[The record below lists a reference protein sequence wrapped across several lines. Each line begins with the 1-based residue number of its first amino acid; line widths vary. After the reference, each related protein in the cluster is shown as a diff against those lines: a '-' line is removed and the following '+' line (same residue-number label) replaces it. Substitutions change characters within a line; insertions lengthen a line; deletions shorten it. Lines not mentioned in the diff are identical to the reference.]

1 MVKQSVEHIEA
12 SAKHSTLYL
21 LRNTETFIIFAQRP
35 SYPTYM
41 YENEIR
47 RYDKTVAEYQ
57 KLIVEPMGK
66 EQYRERNE
74 VLFSCHSCGI
84 EGSSFTVDDTRD
96 LFEQGLGYYP
106 VGKTLLE
113 CQEMADHFAAY
124 EWMHEHL
131 DHAFDVELLKA
142 VNRLVTLRTL
152 PYKVPD
158 AVPGEFTTVDM
169 AAGDTV
175 FGEHEKLIAQ
185 VPRLMDS
192 TARAMEAQK
201 VHPMI
206 LAARFH
212 GFYEYLHPFRD
223 GNGRTGR
230 LLSNFILLQSGLPEL
245 IIRKE
250 DRQQYIGALRQIR
263 TENTDEFLVSFF
275 FEKAVKQMEDD
286 LGQKHKAS
294 RMMLFF

>member
-1 MVKQSVEHIEA
+1 MFEE
-12 SAKHSTLYL
+12 
-21 LRNTETFIIFAQRP
+21 
-35 SYPTYM
+35 
-41 YENEIR
+41 EIR
-47 RYDKTVAEYQ
+47 RYDKTVADYQ
-57 KLIVEPMGK
+57 ELIVAPMGK

-84 EGSSFTVDDTRD
+84 EGNSFTVDNTRE

-124 EWMHEHL
+124 EWMHKHL
-131 DHAFDVELLKA
+131 DHSFDVELLRET
-142 VNRLVTLRTL
+142 NRLVTLHTL
-152 PYKVPD
+152 PYKI
-158 AVPGEFTTVDM
+158 PGARPGDFTIVDM

-175 FGEHEKLIAQ
+175 FGDHEKLVAQ
-185 VPRLMDS
+185 VPRLMRS
-192 TARAMEAQK
+192 TAKAMEEKK

-230 LLSNFILLQSGLPEL
+230 LMSNFILLHFDLPEL

-250 DRQQYIGALRQIR
+250 DREEYVGALRQIR
-263 TENTDEFLVSFF
+263 MENTDEHLVGFF
-275 FEKAVKQMEDD
+275 FSKAIAQMEGDIE
-286 LGQKHKAS
+286 QKKRAS
-294 RMMLFF
+294 RPMLFF

>member
-1 MVKQSVEHIEA
+1 MFED
-12 SAKHSTLYL
+12 
-21 LRNTETFIIFAQRP
+21 
-35 SYPTYM
+35 
-41 YENEIR
+41 EIK
-47 RYDKTVAEYQ
+47 RYDKTVRDYQ
-57 KLIVEPMGK
+57 KMIIEPMGK

-96 LFEQGLGYYP
+96 LFEQRLGFSP

-124 EWMHEHL
+124 EWMHKHL
-131 DHAFDVELLKA
+131 DHPFDVSLMKEI
-142 VNRLVTLRTL
+142 NRLVTLHTL

-158 AVPGEFTTVDM
+158 ATPGEFTTVDM

-175 FGEHEKLIAQ
+175 FGDHERLVAQ
-185 VPRLMDS
+185 VPKLMAS
-192 TARAMEAQK
+192 TAKAIDDRK
-201 VHPMI
+201 THPMI

-230 LLSNFILLQSGLPEL
+230 LLSNFILLHFGLPEL

-250 DRQQYIGALRQIR
+250 DRLEYIGSLKQIR
-263 TENTDEFLVSFF
+263 TENTDEFLISFF
-275 FEKAVKQMEDD
+275 FTKAIEQLESDIA
-286 LGQKHKAS
+286 QKKKAN
-294 RMMLFF
+294 RPILFF

>member
-1 MVKQSVEHIEA
+1 M
-12 SAKHSTLYL
+12 
-21 LRNTETFIIFAQRP
+21 F
-35 SYPTYM
+35 
-41 YENEIR
+41 ENEIKL
-47 RYDKTVAEYQ
+47 YDKTVAEYQ
-57 KLIVEPMGK
+57 KKIVEPMGK

-84 EGSSFTVDDTRD
+84 EGNSFSVDNTRD

-124 EWMHEHL
+124 EWMHSHL
-131 DHAFDVELLKA
+131 DHPFDVELLKEI
-142 VNRLVTLRTL
+142 NRLVTLHTL
-152 PYKVPD
+152 PYKAPD
-158 AVPGEFTTVDM
+158 ATSGEFTTVDM

-175 FGEHEKLIAQ
+175 FGDHNRLIAQ
-185 VPRLMDS
+185 VPKLMES
-192 TARAMEAQK
+192 TAKAIEERKA
-201 VHPMI
+201 HPMI

-230 LLSNFILLQSGLPEL
+230 LMSNFILLHFGLPEL

-250 DRQQYIGALRQIR
+250 DRGEYIGALRQIR
-263 TENTDEFLVSFF
+263 TENTDEYLISFF
-275 FEKAVKQMEDD
+275 FDKAVKQMQDD
-286 LGQKHKAS
+286 IDQKNRAN
-294 RMMLFF
+294 RTMMFF

>member
-1 MVKQSVEHIEA
+1 MFEKQIKE
-12 SAKHSTLYL
+12 
-21 LRNTETFIIFAQRP
+21 
-35 SYPTYM
+35 
-41 YENEIR
+41 
-47 RYDKTVAEYQ
+47 YDKVVSQYRKT
-57 KLIVEPMGK
+57 IVEPMGK

-84 EGSSFTVDDTRD
+84 EGSSFTIDDTRD

-124 EWMHEHL
+124 EWMHSHL
-131 DHAFDVELLKA
+131 DHPFDVELLKE
-142 VNRLVTLRTL
+142 VNRLVTLHTL
-152 PYKVPD
+152 PYKAPD
-158 AVPGEFTTVDM
+158 ATPGEFTTVDM

-175 FGEHEKLIAQ
+175 FGDHEKLIAQ
-185 VPRLMDS
+185 VPKLMSS
-192 TARAMEAQK
+192 TAKAVEERK

-230 LLSNFILLQSGLPEL
+230 LMSNFILLHFQLPEL
-245 IIRKE
+245 IIHKE
-250 DRQQYIGALRQIR
+250 DRQEYIGALRQIR
-263 TENTDEFLVSFF
+263 QENTDEFLISFF
-275 FEKAVKQMEDD
+275 FDKAISQMNDD
-286 LGQKHKAS
+286 IEQKKKAS
-294 RMMLFF
+294 RTMMFF

>member
-1 MVKQSVEHIEA
+1 MFESEIKKYNDVVE
-12 SAKHSTLYL
+12 
-21 LRNTETFIIFAQRP
+21 
-35 SYPTYM
+35 TYM
-41 YENEIR
+41 QNII
-47 RYDKTVAEYQ
+47 A
-57 KLIVEPMGK
+57 PMGQ

-84 EGSSFTVDDTRD
+84 EGNSFTVDNTRD

-124 EWMHEHL
+124 EWMHKHL
-131 DHAFDVELLKA
+131 DHPFDVELLKEI
-142 VNRLVTLRTL
+142 NRLVTLHTL
-152 PYKVPD
+152 PCKAP
-158 AVPGEFTTVDM
+158 AAIPGEFTTVDM

-175 FGEHEKLIAQ
+175 FGDHERLIAQ
-185 VPRLMDS
+185 VPKLMES
-192 TARAMEAQK
+192 TAKAIEEKK

-230 LLSNFILLQSGLPEL
+230 LMSNFILLHFDLPEL

-250 DRQQYIGALRQIR
+250 DREEYIGALRQIR
-263 TENTDEFLVSFF
+263 TENTDEYLISFF
-275 FEKAVKQMEDD
+275 FNKAIAQMESDME
-286 LGQKHKAS
+286 QKRKAN
-294 RMMLFF
+294 RPMLFF